1 MGRRSSQDEKGTSV
15 MSRLFGWSLPPGCSK
30 LPGEEDEGPCD
41 VCKKAVDD
49 CICDECPTCGTNGD
63 PKCYH
68 EHGLRLTREQVVSRL
83 EAEEYELNERLL
95 EVRAVLRSTREG
107 GEFFDELPR
116 SG

>member
-1 MGRRSSQDEKGTSV
+1 
-15 MSRLFGWSLPPGCSK
+15 MSRLFGWSLPPGCST
-30 LPGEEDEGPCD
+30 LPDEEDEGPCD

-49 CICDECPTCGTNGD
+49 CICAECPTCEAQGD

-83 EAEEYELNERLL
+83 EAEYELNERLL
-95 EVRAVLRSTREG
+95 RVREEIRRVQEG
-107 GEFFDELPR
+107 GSDLWFCDELPR

>member
-1 MGRRSSQDEKGTSV
+1 
-15 MSRLFGWSLPPGCSK
+15 MSRLFGWSLPPGCST

-49 CICDECPTCGTNGD
+49 CICDECPTCEAQGD
-63 PKCYH
+63 PKCFR

-83 EAEEYELNERLL
+83 EAEAYELQERLDG
-95 EVRAVLRSTREG
+95 VRAEASRVRNG
-107 GEFFDELPR
+107 GEFLDWLPR